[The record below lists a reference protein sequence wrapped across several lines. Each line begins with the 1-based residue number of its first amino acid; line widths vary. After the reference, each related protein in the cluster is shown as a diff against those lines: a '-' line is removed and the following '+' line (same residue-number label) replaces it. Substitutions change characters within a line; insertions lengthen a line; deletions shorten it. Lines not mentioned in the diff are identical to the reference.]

1 MTAVTDENARKA
13 AGRRY
18 RRTLL
23 IFGLAGPY
31 IGLAIAL
38 IIAALMIV
46 AQQVTAG
53 GGAGDVAGG
62 FMALGVMALLGLV
75 LAIPIGGIPGLLAG
89 FAAVAMQRRGVK
101 PPRYHA
107 ICAVAGALGSLGV
120 AVLLR
125 NGLEYWAA
133 IGASSAL
140 ICAHLTRAR

>member
-1 MTAVTDENARKA
+1 MTDLTDENARKA

-62 FMALGVMALLGLV
+62 FMALLGLV